1 MRLFS
6 PLLLVLLA
14 GVAQA
19 APCDA
24 QDPTTAEV
32 NAREGVRLAK
42 KKQYAE
48 AVPLFRIAVRLDG
61 CSPEYPLL
69 LARGLARTDAHDEAR
84 DQYQQVID
92 RFPGSPEALLAQ
104 KEVAEMEVELL
115 EQKKKQA
122 GGGTETPPPPGG
134 TPWDLIGYG
143 TMGAGALSLVLGLV
157 FALDAQ
163 EADDALQTASR
174 RPDRARYDELV
185 DQRSGSSTL
194 AWTFY
199 GLGGALVAGGAVMAF
214 VLHDRPA
221 PAEGK
226 AGLAVVP
233 APGGFGLS
241 FSTGF

>member
-1 MRLFS
+1 MRLYS

-14 GVAQA
+14 SAAKA
-19 APCDA
+19 APCEA

-42 KKQYAE
+42 KKQFVE

-115 EQKKKQA
+115 EQKKKQV
-122 GGGTETPPPPGG
+122 GGEAPPPASDS
-134 TPWDLIGYG
+134 WDLIGYG
-143 TMGAGALSLVLGLV
+143 TMGAGVLSLVLGMV
-157 FALDAQ
+157 YALDAQ
-163 EADDALQTASR
+163 DADDALQTASR
-174 RPDRARYDELV
+174 QPNRARYDDLV
-185 DQRSGSSTL
+185 DQRSSSSTL

-199 GLGGALVAGGAVMAF
+199 GVGGALVAGGAVMAF
-214 VLHDRPA
+214 VLHERPA

-226 AGLAVVP
+226 AGLALVP